1 MILPIHNSTTRD
13 DQALDESP
21 GSLQNRNIF
30 LIADHDADHHKAQ
43 QLSCDLGLPLIM
55 ISEGEPSDS
64 DLDIYPINAAT
75 KSISTDAK
83 SISAATKSIS
93 ATTKNADSVL
103 YLHLTSQGLQLEYE
117 DMILRCDFED
127 MLPRIKPGKIQTE
140 LLVKAAKIKA
150 KKRASDNSDN
160 SDLSDQDGKSEDKLA
175 NKTTASNSITSF
187 DGGKTTDFPEDSS
200 LPSSPA
206 VESQYTVIDA
216 TAGLGQDS
224 FLLAAAGFSVEMYEQ
239 DPIIAALL
247 QDALERGLKN
257 AAIATVISNMHLYKQ
272 DSVSALKDR
281 AYALGMTHPLGE
293 AQNPIA
299 DNDSFAQT
307 NLRKPEVIYL
317 DPMFPAR
324 TKSAAVKKKFQLL
337 HQLEHPCENETELFE
352 AAQMLRPHKIVVKRM
367 LKGPY
372 LANKKPSYSIK
383 GKAIRYDCYV
393 YA

>member
-43 QLSCDLGLPLIM
+43 QLSCDLGLPLTM
-55 ISEGEPSDS
+55 ISEGGPSESDS
-64 DLDIYPINAAT
+64 NLDMYPISAAT
-75 KSISTDAK
+75 KSISAAAK
-83 SISAATKSIS
+83 NISATTKNIS

-150 KKRASDNSDN
+150 KKRASDNSD
-160 SDLSDQDGKSEDKLA
+160 LSDQDGKSEDKLA
-175 NKTTASNSITSF
+175 NKTTASNSTTSF

-257 AAIATVISNMHLYKQ
+257 AALATVISNMHLYKQ

-307 NLRKPEVIYL
+307 KLHKPEVIYL

-352 AAQMLRPHKIVVKRM
+352 AARMLRPHKIVVKRM

>member
-13 DQALDESP
+13 DQTLDESP
-21 GSLQNRNIF
+21 GSLQNRNVF

-43 QLSCDLGLPLIM
+43 QLSCDLGLPLTM
-55 ISEGEPSDS
+55 ISEGELSDSDS
-64 DLDIYPINAAT
+64 DLDKYP
-75 KSISTDAK
+75 
-83 SISAATKSIS
+83 ISAAAKNIS
-93 ATTKNADSVL
+93 ATTKNTDPVL

-127 MLPRIKPGKIQTE
+127 MLPRIKPGKVQTE

-150 KKRASDNSDN
+150 KKRASDNSD
-160 SDLSDQDGKSEDKLA
+160 LSNQNTQSGGTLT
-175 NKTTASNSITSF
+175 NKTTASNSTAAF
-187 DGGKTTDFPEDSS
+187 NGGKTTDFPEDSS
-200 LPSSPA
+200 LLSSPA
-206 VESQYTVIDA
+206 VKSQYTVIDA

-247 QDALERGLKN
+247 QDALERGSKN
-257 AAIATVISNMHLYKQ
+257 AALATVISNMHLYKQ
-272 DSVSALKDR
+272 DSVSALKDH
-281 AYALGMTHPLGE
+281 AYALGITHPSGE
-293 AQNPIA
+293 AQSPIA

-337 HQLEHPCENETELFE
+337 HQLEHPCENEIELFE

-367 LKGPY
+367 LKGSY

>member
-13 DQALDESP
+13 DQTLDESP
-21 GSLQNRNIF
+21 GSLQNRNVF

-43 QLSCDLGLPLIM
+43 QLSCDLGLPLTM
-55 ISEGEPSDS
+55 ISEGELSDSDS
-64 DLDIYPINAAT
+64 DLDKYP
-75 KSISTDAK
+75 
-83 SISAATKSIS
+83 ISAAAKNIS
-93 ATTKNADSVL
+93 ATTKNTDPVL

-127 MLPRIKPGKIQTE
+127 MLPRIKPGKVQTE
-140 LLVKAAKIKA
+140 LLVKAVKIKA
-150 KKRASDNSDN
+150 KKRASDNSD
-160 SDLSDQDGKSEDKLA
+160 LSNQNTQSGGTLT
-175 NKTTASNSITSF
+175 NKTTASNSTAAF
-187 DGGKTTDFPEDSS
+187 NGGKTTDFPEDSS
-200 LPSSPA
+200 LLSSPA
-206 VESQYTVIDA
+206 VKSQYTVIDA

-247 QDALERGLKN
+247 QDALERGSKN
-257 AAIATVISNMHLYKQ
+257 AALATVISNMHLYKQ
-272 DSVSALKDR
+272 DSVSALKDH
-281 AYALGMTHPLGE
+281 AYALGITHPSGE
-293 AQNPIA
+293 AQSPIA

-337 HQLEHPCENETELFE
+337 HQLEHPCENEIELFE

>member
-13 DQALDESP
+13 DQTLDESP
-21 GSLQNRNIF
+21 GSLQNRNVF

-43 QLSCDLGLPLIM
+43 QLSCDLGLPLTM
-55 ISEGEPSDS
+55 ISEGELSDSDS
-64 DLDIYPINAAT
+64 DLDKYP
-75 KSISTDAK
+75 
-83 SISAATKSIS
+83 ISAAAKNIS
-93 ATTKNADSVL
+93 ATTKNTDPVL

-127 MLPRIKPGKIQTE
+127 MLPRIKPGKVQTE

-150 KKRASDNSDN
+150 KKRASDNSD
-160 SDLSDQDGKSEDKLA
+160 LSNQNTQSGGTLT
-175 NKTTASNSITSF
+175 NKTTASNSTAAF
-187 DGGKTTDFPEDSS
+187 NGGKTTDFPEDSS
-200 LPSSPA
+200 LLSSPA
-206 VESQYTVIDA
+206 VKSQYTVIDA

-247 QDALERGLKN
+247 QDALERGSKN
-257 AAIATVISNMHLYKQ
+257 AALATVISNMHLYKQ
-272 DSVSALKDR
+272 DSVSALKDH
-281 AYALGMTHPLGE
+281 AYALGITHPSGE
-293 AQNPIA
+293 AQSPIA

-337 HQLEHPCENETELFE
+337 HQLEHPCENEIELFE

>member
-1 MILPIHNSTTRD
+1 MILPTHNSTTRD
-13 DQALDESP
+13 DQTLDESP

-43 QLSCDLGLPLIM
+43 QLSCDLGLPLTM
-55 ISEGEPSDS
+55 ISEGELSESASGQDKHP
-64 DLDIYPINAAT
+64 
-75 KSISTDAK
+75 
-83 SISAATKSIS
+83 ISAATKSIS
-93 ATTKNADSVL
+93 AAAKNTNSVL

-150 KKRASDNSDN
+150 KKRARDNNDPINQNAQSGDT
-160 SDLSDQDGKSEDKLA
+160 LT
-175 NKTTASNSITSF
+175 NKTTTSNSAAAF

-200 LPSSPA
+200 LFSSPA

-257 AAIATVISNMHLYKQ
+257 AALATVISNMHLYKQ

-299 DNDSFAQT
+299 DNDSFTQT

>member
-257 AAIATVISNMHLYKQ
+257 TAIATVISNMHLYKQ

>member
-13 DQALDESP
+13 DQTLDESP
-21 GSLQNRNIF
+21 GSLQNRNVF

-43 QLSCDLGLPLIM
+43 QLSCDLGLPLTM
-55 ISEGEPSDS
+55 ISEGELSESASGQDK
-64 DLDIYPINAAT
+64 YPIITAT
-75 KSISTDAK
+75 K
-83 SISAATKSIS
+83 SISAATKGIS
-93 ATTKNADSVL
+93 AAAKNIRATTKNTNSVL

-127 MLPRIKPGKIQTE
+127 ILPRIKPGKIQTE

-150 KKRASDNSDN
+150 KKRVCNNNDPINQNAQSGDT
-160 SDLSDQDGKSEDKLA
+160 LT
-175 NKTTASNSITSF
+175 NKTTTSNSAAAF

-200 LPSSPA
+200 LFSSPA

-257 AAIATVISNMHLYKQ
+257 ATLATVISNMHLYKQ

-281 AYALGMTHPLGE
+281 AYALGLTHPLGE

-299 DNDSFAQT
+299 DNDSFTQT

>member
-13 DQALDESP
+13 DQTLDESP
-21 GSLQNRNIF
+21 GSLQNRNVF

-43 QLSCDLGLPLIM
+43 QLSCDLGLPLTM
-55 ISEGEPSDS
+55 ISEGELSDSDS
-64 DLDIYPINAAT
+64 DLDKYP
-75 KSISTDAK
+75 
-83 SISAATKSIS
+83 ISAAAKNIS
-93 ATTKNADSVL
+93 ATTKNTDPVL

-127 MLPRIKPGKIQTE
+127 MLPRIKPGKVQTE

-150 KKRASDNSDN
+150 KKRASDNSD
-160 SDLSDQDGKSEDKLA
+160 LSNQNTQSGGTLT
-175 NKTTASNSITSF
+175 NKTTASNSTASF
-187 DGGKTTDFPEDSS
+187 NSDKTTDFPEDSS

-206 VESQYTVIDA
+206 VESHNTVIDA

-247 QDALERGLKN
+247 QDALERGSKN
-257 AAIATVISNMHLYKQ
+257 AALATVISNMHLYKQ
-272 DSVSALKDR
+272 DSVSALKDH
-281 AYALGMTHPLGE
+281 AYALGITHPSGE
-293 AQNPIA
+293 AQSPIA

-337 HQLEHPCENETELFE
+337 HQLEHPCENEIELFE

>member
-1 MILPIHNSTTRD
+1 MILSIHNSTTRD
-13 DQALDESP
+13 DQTLDESP
-21 GSLQNRNIF
+21 GSLQNRNVF
-30 LIADHDADHHKAQ
+30 LIADHDADHRKAQ
-43 QLSCDLGLPLIM
+43 QLSCDLGLPLTM
-55 ISEGEPSDS
+55 ISEGELSDSDS
-64 DLDIYPINAAT
+64 DLDKYPISAAA
-75 KSISTDAK
+75 KSISTDTK
-83 SISAATKSIS
+83 SISAAAKNIS
-93 ATTKNADSVL
+93 ATTKNTDSVL

-117 DMILRCDFED
+117 DMILRCDFEN

-150 KKRASDNSDN
+150 KKRASDNNDPSNQNTQSGDT
-160 SDLSDQDGKSEDKLA
+160 LT
-175 NKTTASNSITSF
+175 NKTTASNSTASF
-187 DGGKTTDFPEDSS
+187 NSDKTTDFPEDSS

-206 VESQYTVIDA
+206 VKSQYTVIDA

-247 QDALERGLKN
+247 QDALERGSKN
-257 AAIATVISNMHLYKQ
+257 AALATVISNMHLYKQ
-272 DSVSALKDR
+272 DSVSVLKDR
-281 AYALGMTHPLGE
+281 AYALGITHPSGE
-293 AQNPIA
+293 AQSPIA

-337 HQLEHPCENETELFE
+337 HQLEHPCENEIELFE

>member
-13 DQALDESP
+13 DQTLDESP
-21 GSLQNRNIF
+21 GSLQNRNVF

-43 QLSCDLGLPLIM
+43 QLSCDLGLPLTM
-55 ISEGEPSDS
+55 ISEGELSDSDS
-64 DLDIYPINAAT
+64 DLDKYP
-75 KSISTDAK
+75 
-83 SISAATKSIS
+83 ISAAAKNIS
-93 ATTKNADSVL
+93 ATTKNTDPVL

-127 MLPRIKPGKIQTE
+127 MLPRIKPGKVQTE
-140 LLVKAAKIKA
+140 LLVKAVKIKA
-150 KKRASDNSDN
+150 KKRASDNSD
-160 SDLSDQDGKSEDKLA
+160 LSNQNTQSGGTLT
-175 NKTTASNSITSF
+175 NKTTASNSTAAF
-187 DGGKTTDFPEDSS
+187 NGGKTTDFPEDSS
-200 LPSSPA
+200 LLSSPA
-206 VESQYTVIDA
+206 VKSQYTVIDA

-247 QDALERGLKN
+247 QDALERGSKN
-257 AAIATVISNMHLYKQ
+257 AALATVISNMHLYKQ
-272 DSVSALKDR
+272 DSVSALKDH
-281 AYALGMTHPLGE
+281 AYALGITHPSGE
-293 AQNPIA
+293 AQSPIA

-337 HQLEHPCENETELFE
+337 HQLEHPCENEIELFE
-352 AAQMLRPHKIVVKRM
+352 AARMLRPHKIVVKRM

>member
-1 MILPIHNSTTRD
+1 MILSIHNSTTRD
-13 DQALDESP
+13 DQTLDESP
-21 GSLQNRNIF
+21 GSLQNRNVF
-30 LIADHDADHHKAQ
+30 LIADHDADHRKAQ
-43 QLSCDLGLPLIM
+43 QLSCDLGLPLTM
-55 ISEGEPSDS
+55 ISEGELSDSDS
-64 DLDIYPINAAT
+64 DLDKYPISAAA
-75 KSISTDAK
+75 KSISTDTK
-83 SISAATKSIS
+83 SISAAAKNIS
-93 ATTKNADSVL
+93 ATTKNTDSVL

-117 DMILRCDFED
+117 DMILRCDFEN

-150 KKRASDNSDN
+150 KKRASDNNDPSNQNTQSGDT
-160 SDLSDQDGKSEDKLA
+160 LT
-175 NKTTASNSITSF
+175 NKTTAFNS
-187 DGGKTTDFPEDSS
+187 DKTTDFPEDSS

-206 VESQYTVIDA
+206 VESQNTVIDA

-247 QDALERGLKN
+247 QDALERGSKN
-257 AAIATVISNMHLYKQ
+257 AALATVISNMHLYKQ

-281 AYALGMTHPLGE
+281 AYALGMTHPMGE

>member
-1 MILPIHNSTTRD
+1 
-13 DQALDESP
+13 
-21 GSLQNRNIF
+21 
-30 LIADHDADHHKAQ
+30 
-43 QLSCDLGLPLIM
+43 M
-55 ISEGEPSDS
+55 ISEGELSDSDS
-64 DLDIYPINAAT
+64 DLDKYPISAAA
-75 KSISTDAK
+75 KSISTDTK
-83 SISAATKSIS
+83 SISAAAKSIS
-93 ATTKNADSVL
+93 ATTKNTDSVL

-150 KKRASDNSDN
+150 KKRASDNNDPSN
-160 SDLSDQDGKSEDKLA
+160 QNTQSGGTLT
-175 NKTTASNSITSF
+175 NKTTASNSTASF
-187 DGGKTTDFPEDSS
+187 NSDKTTDFPEDSS

-206 VESQYTVIDA
+206 VESQNTVIDA

-257 AAIATVISNMHLYKQ
+257 AALATVISNMHLYKQ

-281 AYALGMTHPLGE
+281 AYALGMTYPSGG
-293 AQNPIA
+293 AQNSIA

-337 HQLEHPCENETELFE
+337 HQLEHPCKNETELFE

>member
-1 MILPIHNSTTRD
+1 
-13 DQALDESP
+13 
-21 GSLQNRNIF
+21 
-30 LIADHDADHHKAQ
+30 
-43 QLSCDLGLPLIM
+43 
-55 ISEGEPSDS
+55 
-64 DLDIYPINAAT
+64 
-75 KSISTDAK
+75 
-83 SISAATKSIS
+83 
-93 ATTKNADSVL
+93 
-103 YLHLTSQGLQLEYE
+103 
-117 DMILRCDFED
+117 
-127 MLPRIKPGKIQTE
+127 
-140 LLVKAAKIKA
+140 
-150 KKRASDNSDN
+150 
-160 SDLSDQDGKSEDKLA
+160 
-175 NKTTASNSITSF
+175 
-187 DGGKTTDFPEDSS
+187 
-200 LPSSPA
+200 
-206 VESQYTVIDA
+206 
-216 TAGLGQDS
+216 
-224 FLLAAAGFSVEMYEQ
+224 MYEQ

-247 QDALERGLKN
+247 QDALERGSKN
-257 AAIATVISNMHLYKQ
+257 AALATVISNMHLYKQ

>member
-1 MILPIHNSTTRD
+1 
-13 DQALDESP
+13 
-21 GSLQNRNIF
+21 
-30 LIADHDADHHKAQ
+30 
-43 QLSCDLGLPLIM
+43 M

-103 YLHLTSQGLQLEYE
+103 YLHLTSEGLQLEYE

-150 KKRASDNSDN
+150 KKRASDNSD
-160 SDLSDQDGKSEDKLA
+160 LSDQDGKSEDKLA
-175 NKTTASNSITSF
+175 NKTTASNSTTSF

-272 DSVSALKDR
+272 DSVS
-281 AYALGMTHPLGE
+281 

>member
-337 HQLEHPCENETELFE
+337 HQIEHPCENETELFE

>member
-1 MILPIHNSTTRD
+1 MILPINNSTTRD

-43 QLSCDLGLPLIM
+43 QLSCDLGLPLTM
-55 ISEGEPSDS
+55 ISEGGPSESDS
-64 DLDIYPINAAT
+64 NLDMYPISA
-75 KSISTDAK
+75 DAK
-83 SISAATKSIS
+83 SISAAAKNIS
-93 ATTKNADSVL
+93 ATTKNTDSVL

-150 KKRASDNSDN
+150 KKRASDNSD
-160 SDLSDQDGKSEDKLA
+160 LSDQDGKSEDKLA
-175 NKTTASNSITSF
+175 NKTTASNGTTSF

-257 AAIATVISNMHLYKQ
+257 AALATVISNMHLYKQ

-307 NLRKPEVIYL
+307 KLHKPEVIYL

-337 HQLEHPCENETELFE
+337 HQLERPCENETKLFE
-352 AAQMLRPHKIVVKRM
+352 AARMLRPHKIVVKRM

-383 GKAIRYDCYV
+383 GKTIRYDCYV

>member
-1 MILPIHNSTTRD
+1 M
-13 DQALDESP
+13 
-21 GSLQNRNIF
+21 
-30 LIADHDADHHKAQ
+30 
-43 QLSCDLGLPLIM
+43 
-55 ISEGEPSDS
+55 
-64 DLDIYPINAAT
+64 
-75 KSISTDAK
+75 
-83 SISAATKSIS
+83 
-93 ATTKNADSVL
+93 
-103 YLHLTSQGLQLEYE
+103 
-117 DMILRCDFED
+117 
-127 MLPRIKPGKIQTE
+127 
-140 LLVKAAKIKA
+140 
-150 KKRASDNSDN
+150 
-160 SDLSDQDGKSEDKLA
+160 
-175 NKTTASNSITSF
+175 
-187 DGGKTTDFPEDSS
+187 
-200 LPSSPA
+200 PSSPA
-206 VESQYTVIDA
+206 VESQNTVIDA

-247 QDALERGLKN
+247 QDALERGSKN
-257 AAIATVISNMHLYKQ
+257 AALATVISNMHLYKQ

-281 AYALGMTHPLGE
+281 AYALGMTHPMGE